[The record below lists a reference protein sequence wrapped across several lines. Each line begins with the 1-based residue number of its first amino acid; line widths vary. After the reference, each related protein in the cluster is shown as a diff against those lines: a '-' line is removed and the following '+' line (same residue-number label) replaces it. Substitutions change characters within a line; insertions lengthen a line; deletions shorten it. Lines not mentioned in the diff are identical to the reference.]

1 MSVLM
6 YRAGHPLL
14 SFQPPVG

>member
-1 MSVLM
+1 MSVLL